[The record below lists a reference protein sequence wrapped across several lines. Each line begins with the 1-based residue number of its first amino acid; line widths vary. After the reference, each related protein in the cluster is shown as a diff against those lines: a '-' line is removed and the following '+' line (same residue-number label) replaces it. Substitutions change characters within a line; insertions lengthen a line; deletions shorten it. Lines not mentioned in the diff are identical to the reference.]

1 MKMSF
6 VGLSFARGCID
17 HMIGFNTTCV
27 AATLTL
33 TGALAGC
40 ATFGKCGLDGC
51 PGDAK
56 ITAEVTMLL
65 DQHPELEGS
74 NAVYV
79 QTLDH
84 EVFLNGLVDTPFQR
98 ETAESA
104 ARRAPGVT
112 GVVDMIGVNND
123 R

>member
-1 MKMSF
+1 MSTS
-6 VGLSFARGCID
+6 VAI
-17 HMIGFNTTCV
+17 HMIRFNTACAI
-27 AATLTL
+27 AAMLTL

-40 ATFGKCGLDGC
+40 ATFGKCGFGGC

-84 EVFLNGLVDTPFQR
+84 EVYLSGLVDTPLQR
-98 ETAESA
+98 ATAESTA
-104 ARRAPGVT
+104 LQAPGVT

-123 R
+123 K